1 MRAFLLILGI
11 LASWFVLVEAGAQS
25 SRDSADIF
33 VLSVDEQGLFSVSGD
48 DDALRLNES
57 SVVEQAVAALR
68 RDAATTYV
76 VEADEGAP
84 YESVRRAAVLLQE
97 AGATRISFQT
107 RKAAQ
112 P

>member
-1 MRAFLLILGI
+1 MRISPLILGI

-25 SRDSADIF
+25 SREGADTF
-33 VLSVDEQGLFSVSGD
+33 VLSVDRQGLFSVPGD
-48 DDALRLNES
+48 SNLNES

-84 YESVRRAAVLLQE
+84 YESVKRAALLLQE
-97 AGATRISFQT
+97 AGVTRIAFRT
-107 RKAAQ
+107 TKAAQ

>member
-1 MRAFLLILGI
+1 VRISLLILGI
-11 LASWFVLVEAGAQS
+11 LASWFVLVAAGAQS
-25 SRDSADIF
+25 SREGADTF
-33 VLSVDEQGLFSVSGD
+33 VLSVDRQGLFSVPGD
-48 DDALRLNES
+48 GNGLRLNES

-84 YESVRRAAVLLQE
+84 YESVKRAALLLQE
-97 AGATRISFQT
+97 AGATWIAFRT
-107 RKAAQ
+107 TKAAQ

>member
-1 MRAFLLILGI
+1 VRAFLLILGI

-25 SRDSADIF
+25 SRDSADTF
-33 VLSVDEQGLFSVSGD
+33 VLSVDRQGLFSLSGD
-48 DDALRLNES
+48 GNAPRLNEP
-57 SVVEQAVAALR
+57 SVVELAVAALR

-84 YESVRRAAVLLQE
+84 YESVKRAAVLLQE
-97 AGATRISFQT
+97 AGATWIAFRT